1 MHLILVAL
9 STLCNF
15 LQVSANVSYCLN
27 TKCDSIV
34 RYFVTSTHPLI
45 HLFATIILAHLDG
58 KLTTEEHNKY
68 CKLQNNDIKTMMNL
82 LTKPDTSYV
91 SVASL
96 LKALQVLLSVDKDNI
111 VQFLSEGILI
121 ALSDILINSDIT
133 ITNEVLMTVWLLAAD
148 PTGLSSIR
156 AHSELIKSLND
167 LHGYEDHN
175 VALILNCLLWDIAES
190 KGSYNY
196 QHITL
201 YHNKCI
207 AFYYII
213 SSYIPWCN

>member
-9 STLCNF
+9 STLCNC
-15 LQVSANVSYCLN
+15 LQVSASVSYCLN
-27 TKCDSIV
+27 TKCDSVV

-45 HLFATIILAHLDG
+45 HLFATIILAYLDG

-68 CKLQNNDIKTMMNL
+68 CRLQNNDIKTMLDL

-96 LKALQVLLSVDKDNI
+96 LKALQVLLSVDKNNI
-111 VQFLSEGILI
+111 VQFLSKGILI
-121 ALSDILINSDIT
+121 ALSNMLINSDFT

-148 PTGLSSIR
+148 PTGLNNIR
-156 AHSELIKSLND
+156 AHSELKKSLND

-175 VALILNCLLWDIAES
+175 VTLILKCLLWDIAES
-190 KGSYNY
+190 SGIIIAS
-196 QHITL
+196 ILSL
-201 YHNKCI
+201 YHYDMEENLKI
-207 AFYYII
+207 LQIH
-213 SSYIPWCN
+213 